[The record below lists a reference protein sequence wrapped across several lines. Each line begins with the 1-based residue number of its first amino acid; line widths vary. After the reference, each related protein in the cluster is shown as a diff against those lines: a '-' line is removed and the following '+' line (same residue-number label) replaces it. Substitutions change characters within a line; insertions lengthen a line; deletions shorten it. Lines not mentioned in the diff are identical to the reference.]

1 MKKNIL
7 YLLTG
12 ISLFKVSGQIKE
24 KVPVITSP
32 EATALYKRNQ
42 IPVNHSSGGINYSL
56 DLYTIKLKGLDIPIK
71 LNYNSSGFKVSE
83 NASIAGLGWNL
94 EYGGKIV
101 QIPKGPGNRDAPTKQ
116 TPFDPSKVLHPNA
129 ITNYP
134 LQTKHS
140 DHGLRYVEND
150 DYEYLF
156 TNIPLFKNYW
166 EKRELLYNVDPCQFM
181 SLGVSGSGGFDSMLD
196 YAPDE
201 YIYSYPNGGGSFYFG
216 KDAKA
221 YTIPFKKIKIKNLDE
236 TVAFNGPTPFSSTQ
250 GIEITDENGNIFRY
264 SDFERITNYSNSSG
278 GFIPN
283 YEGGSNNSATYYLT
297 NITTPY
303 GETVEYKYT
312 SYKYRFEN
320 MKNMELQKYVVISGG
335 TFDPGYLDHYPLGLS
350 TSISWPSNPNSFTG
364 NITTIKDNYSTS
376 NIDGLA
382 INEIWVNG
390 VKEVTFN
397 YSDEK
402 RKDVLPNLVTDTGR
416 NILNNISILK
426 NGKEKRV
433 NFGFDYFG
441 KDSSIDSN
449 INQTADVYR
458 LKLNTVQFDTDPA
471 YKFNYLDTASKYP
484 SKTDPNYIDHWG
496 YYNGI
501 YQNILDLHANSTLPF
516 PDFTTF
522 RKPDLNYEQLTLLKD
537 ITYPTGG
544 KDEFIYELNKAT
556 LPGGNEATIGGVRI
570 NSIITTDTNNNQLK
584 KGYTYINSTNGKSS
598 GILYEKPSYWNRNE
612 LYARRND
619 YNPQN
624 ISNNKPPALISFVYD
639 SVFDLS
645 YNDLMGY
652 GGMPVYYPEIQ
663 EATYSSKTNDN
674 YKTNYTFTYFDD
686 LKTIPIG
693 SGVFANATYEET
705 KTSYAWKRGLP
716 LTTSIY
722 KVNGNSPIKT
732 ITNHYNFLDSNVS
745 SSVFNPNEHHA
756 ISYEFMPVLPYV
768 VTQENS
774 CSGDLFQ
781 LEYLKNN
788 IFDGDHQ
795 KMMGTIRTK
804 YGWLISAPFYK
815 DKETVEEVLDGNKI
829 TTITEYKYD
838 NPANAQITS
847 QKTINPDNSSLETT
861 YKYAHEKGNQYLM
874 DKNIIGT
881 PLQATTTK
889 TENGITKTI
898 SDFVTDYP
906 TNQAE
911 ANTNTSGLAV
921 PKSVKSIDLFNPITL
936 NTEMTYDLYDDKGNV
951 RQYTEKNMKSTVI
964 IWGYNKR
971 LPIIK
976 IEGITYNALI
986 AITSMNS
993 ILNDIINKSDA
1004 DIDNSTEQQLISALD
1019 ILRGNPALSN
1029 CQISTYTYD
1038 PIVGVTTITPPSG
1051 IREIYK
1057 YNISNRLESVVDINN
1072 NILKEFKYNIKTTA
1086 PVYYNVMKTQQ
1097 ISRNNCPAETTPG
1110 IYTYIVPANK
1120 YSSIIS
1126 QVDTEQQA
1134 QNEINI
1140 NGQSTA
1146 NANAVCTPIIT
1157 YYNTVKSQLFTRN
1170 NCPAGTTAGTYT
1182 YTVPA
1187 GTYTSTIS
1195 QTDADQKALNDLNI
1209 NGQNTANMNAI
1220 CTGTGLFCTVTG
1232 NNSSINILDSS
1243 FQETSSGHFNAYLYI
1258 DSTNLSTM
1266 DWNDGVTIG
1275 TVGNSCKP
1283 NTGISSNVIEG
1294 GGREWMVNIYSNGS
1308 INLRLLNGSVT
1319 TGDRISLNFDYSKN

>member
-7 YLLTG
+7 YLLTC
-12 ISLFKVSGQIKE
+12 ISFFKISGQVKE

-101 QIPKGPGNRDAPTKQ
+101 QIPKGPGVKDNPTKQ
-116 TPFDPSKVLHPNA
+116 TPFDSKALLSLGTSSVPDAKINS
-129 ITNYP
+129 N
-134 LQTKHS
+134 
-140 DHGLRYVEND
+140 HGVRYLGND
-150 DYEYLF
+150 DYEKLF
-156 TNIPLFKNYW
+156 ADNSFLFRDYTDTYEIIFNKNNC
-166 EKRELLYNVDPCQFM
+166 EL
-181 SLGVSGSGGFDSMLD
+181 LGVSKTASGRFESMLD

-201 YIYSYPNGGGSFYFG
+201 YIYSHPNGNGSFYFG
-216 KDAKA
+216 KNGIAH
-221 YTIPFKKIKIKNLDE
+221 TIPFKKVKIKNLDE
-236 TVAFNGPTPFSSTQ
+236 TSQLDAPTPFYSTQ
-250 GIEITDENGNIFRY
+250 GMEITDENGNIFRY
-264 SDFERITNYSNSSG
+264 SAFERITNYSNSSG

-297 NITTPY
+297 SITTPY

-312 SYKYRFEN
+312 PYKYRFEN
-320 MKNMELQKYVVISGG
+320 MKNNEFQKYVLISGG
-335 TFDPGYLDHYPLGLS
+335 NFDSGYLDHYPLGLS
-350 TSISWPSNPNSFTG
+350 TAINWPDNPNSFTG
-364 NITTIKDNYSTS
+364 TITAVKDNYSTS
-376 NIDGLA
+376 SIDGIT

-390 VKEVTFN
+390 VKEVSFN
-397 YSDEK
+397 YSSDK
-402 RKDVLPNLVTDTGR
+402 RKDILPNPLTDIGR
-416 NILNNISILK
+416 NLLNNVSIIK
-426 NGKEKRV
+426 NGKEKRL
-433 NFGFDYFG
+433 NFDFDYFG
-441 KDSSIDSN
+441 KDASIDGD
-449 INQTADVYR
+449 INQTADIYR
-458 LKLNTVQFDTDPA
+458 LKLKSIQFDNDPA
-471 YKFNYLDTASKYP
+471 YKFNYLDTAAKYP
-484 SKTDPNYIDHWG
+484 SKTNPNYIDHWG
-496 YYNGI
+496 YYNGN
-501 YQNILDLHANSTLPF
+501 YQNIFEILGNSSPY
-516 PDFTTF
+516 PDFTAF

-556 LPGGNEATIGGVRI
+556 ISGENEATIGGIRI
-570 NSIITTDTNNNQLK
+570 NSIITTDSNNRQLK
-584 KGYTYINSTNGKSS
+584 KTYTYINSSNNRSS
-598 GILYEKPSYWNRNE
+598 GILYEKPNYWNRNE
-612 LYARRND
+612 VYARRNSYD
-619 YNPQN
+619 QN
-624 ISNNKPPALISFVYD
+624 AVFNNTLAGTINFVYD

-652 GGMPVYYPEIQ
+652 NGMPVFYPEVQ
-663 EATYSSKTNDN
+663 EYSHDEKNGES

-686 LKTIPIG
+686 LKTLPLG
-693 SGVFANATYEET
+693 SGVFTNATYDET

-722 KVNGNSPIKT
+722 KSNSNDPIKN
-732 ITNHYNFLDSNVS
+732 IINHYNFLDSNLS
-745 SSVFNPNEHHA
+745 STTLNPNEYHA
-756 ISYEFMPVLPYV
+756 ISYEFLPVLPYISSK
-768 VTQENS
+768 TQYPLCTDEYAQLDNL
-774 CSGDLFQ
+774 GRLFGAQ
-781 LEYLKNN
+781 PDMQSSLR
-788 IFDGDHQ
+788 I
-795 KMMGTIRTK
+795 K

-815 DKETVEEVLDGNKI
+815 DKETVEEFLDGNKI
-829 TTITEYKYD
+829 VTTTEYKYD

-847 QKTINPDNSSLETT
+847 QKTINPDNSFIETT
-861 YKYAHEKGNQYLM
+861 YKYAHEKGNQYLI
-874 DKNIIGT
+874 DKNIVGT
-881 PLQATTTK
+881 PLQATITK

-906 TNQAE
+906 ANQSE

-921 PKSVKSIDLFNPITL
+921 PKSVKSIDLLNPIIF

-951 RQYTEKNMKSTVI
+951 RQYTEKDTKSTVI

-971 LPIIK
+971 LPILK
-976 IEGITYNALI
+976 IEGITYNTLI
-986 AITSMNS
+986 AITNMNS

-1057 YNISNRLESVVDINN
+1057 YNTSNRLESVVDINN

-1086 PVYYNVMKTQQ
+1086 PVYYNVMKTQH

-1126 QVDTEQQA
+1126 QVDVEQQA

-1195 QTDADQKALNDLNI
+1195 QADADQKALNDLNI
-1209 NGQNTANMNAI
+1209 NGQNTANMNAT
-1220 CTGTGLFCTVTG
+1220 CTGTGLFCTATG